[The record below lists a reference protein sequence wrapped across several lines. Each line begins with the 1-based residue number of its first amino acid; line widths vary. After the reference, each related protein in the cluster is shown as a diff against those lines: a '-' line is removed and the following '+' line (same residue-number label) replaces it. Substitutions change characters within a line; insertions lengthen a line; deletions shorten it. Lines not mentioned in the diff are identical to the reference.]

1 MLQLFLNNCFLLSR
15 RGTKREADQPCPVD
29 INSLCAIHNAIASY
43 RLQHP
48 NGGDLS
54 KDSAF
59 SKLFSVWKSFQTKY
73 AARSDHM
80 HKSHRIH
87 PQVDGHEIICLNTA
101 NQLIGTT
108 RDLALGSKQ
117 EKISKLSCSLRPER
131 ENGAPPQ
138 QFADLYDKRCV
149 TYNATNLGK
158 ATAEQLGN
166 AQLLVRMEMQYL
178 VSCEVAWKPPAGG
191 SSLIEAGGR
200 VADSAD
206 GGIAGESSKEVDQH
220 EASAPSSPKLSQS
233 LSILDKESPPPLSS
247 TSAASTAGSIA
258 CVEDHLL
265 FALRSVYCNKN
276 HHLNQPWRRI

>member
-1 MLQLFLNNCFLLSR
+1 
-15 RGTKREADQPCPVD
+15 
-29 INSLCAIHNAIASY
+29 
-43 RLQHP
+43 
-48 NGGDLS
+48 
-54 KDSAF
+54 
-59 SKLFSVWKSFQTKY
+59 
-73 AARSDHM
+73 M

-87 PQVDGHEIICLNTA
+87 PQVDGHEFICLNTA
-101 NQLIGTT
+101 NQLIGTA

-138 QFADLYDKRCV
+138 QFADLYDKRCA

-191 SSLIEAGGR
+191 SSLIEAVGR
-200 VADSAD
+200 VADSAGGGVASESSD
-206 GGIAGESSKEVDQH
+206 GGIAGESSKEGDQH
-220 EASAPSSPKLSQS
+220 EASAPSTPKSGPS
-233 LSILDKESPPPLSS
+233 LSILNGRSPPPLSS

-276 HHLNQPWRRI
+276 HHFNQPWRRI